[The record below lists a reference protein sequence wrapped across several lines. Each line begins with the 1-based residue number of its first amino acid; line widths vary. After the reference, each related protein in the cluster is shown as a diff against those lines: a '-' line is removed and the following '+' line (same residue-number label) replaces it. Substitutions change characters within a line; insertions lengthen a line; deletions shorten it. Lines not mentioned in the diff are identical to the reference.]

1 MWDTFAKFMG
11 DIARPF
17 AVFWT
22 SLCAGVA
29 MVVTAFRVE
38 NGNDAGVLMGAIA
51 LIVTGIY
58 TAKAVENW
66 KVARES
72 K

>member
-1 MWDTFAKFMG
+1 MMKFATWLG
-11 DIARPF
+11 EVARPF

-22 SLCAGVA
+22 SLCGGVA
-29 MVVTAFRVE
+29 MVIAAVRVE
-38 NGNDAGVLMGAIA
+38 NGNDGGVLIGAIA

-66 KVARES
+66 KSNES